1 MHIVLCIVSTKSTS
15 ELKFWILRTRSKRM
29 TRTGITQP
37 FPSKFVEGLRMF
49 FKCLLYLHSLTFRTG
64 LFLISPCQHRTP
76 WMVVHSSACFIF
88 RTTMVEIRKWTLK
101 LKRLVGTSSQPFSSF
116 ENSQPFIHASHLS
129 FIAFFNNAPFLLC
142 FGQDRAHEYRA
153 HFLHYQMFHRLN
165 QAPRP
170 FPDFIQQFAPGPTGQ
185 WRSRWQI
192 LNNFWWYV

>member
-15 ELKFWILRTRSKRM
+15 ELNFWILRTRIKRM

-129 FIAFFNNAPFLLC
+129 FIAFFNNAPFYCVLNRIEHMSTERIFCTTKCSTGWTRLRAYSLTSSSNLLLDPPDSE
-142 FGQDRAHEYRA
+142 DRVDKY
-153 HFLHYQMFHRLN
+153 
-165 QAPRP
+165 
-170 FPDFIQQFAPGPTGQ
+170 
-185 WRSRWQI
+185 W
-192 LNNFWWYV
+192 